1 MPASTDGRGEREDG
15 ARNEQVPVA
24 HTNNAI
30 EAEMIQGLLK
40 DGGIPSFLQSLGVNG
55 PQLGFGVLATSPQRV
70 MVNENQAE
78 EARALLAEAL
88 VEDEQETWPKIANAE
103 HLENASGKKPR
114 GYGLMGAYARIYL
127 WSFGAVAV
135 AFGVFLLF
143 RAS

>member
-1 MPASTDGRGEREDG
+1 MPASIGGRGEGDDG
-15 ARNEQVPVA
+15 ARSEQVSVA
-24 HTNNAI
+24 YTNNAI

-40 DGGIPSFLQSLGVNG
+40 DGGIPSFLHSLGVNG
-55 PQLGFGVLATSPQRV
+55 PQLGYGVLATSPQQV
-70 MVNENQAE
+70 MVNESQAE
-78 EARALLAEAL
+78 EARALLAETL
-88 VEDEQETWPKIANAE
+88 VEDEQEAWPKIANAE